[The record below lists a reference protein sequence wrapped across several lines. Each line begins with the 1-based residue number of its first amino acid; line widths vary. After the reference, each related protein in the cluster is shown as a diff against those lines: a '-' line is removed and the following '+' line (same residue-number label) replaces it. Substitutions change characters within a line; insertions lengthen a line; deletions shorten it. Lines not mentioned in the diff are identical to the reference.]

1 MIPAVR
7 NTASHFNNGC
17 RHRYGGRIFSDVVT
31 LASHGVKDG
40 MQITLSGGDYQ
51 VDSVTISDDTVYC
64 AKNVTTN
71 TFELYTSDGDNWM

>member
-1 MIPAVR
+1 MEGEFS
-7 NTASHFNNGC
+7 AS
-17 RHRYGGRIFSDVVT
+17 VVT

-64 AKNVTTN
+64 GKNVTTN
-71 TFELYTSDGDNWM
+71 TFELYTADGTTAVNVTTFSSALH